1 MRARGSA
8 GCAAGNEAS
17 SHSEAYA
24 EPRLPRRWSSPRLLL
39 LVSVL
44 ALLAIFGIA
53 LLGTATRI
61 HGGAAA
67 YVSAQ
72 VRPLLHRPTSSSF
85 DRDAEST
92 FADPSYLHLLPP
104 PPPLRWDMSH
114 STKAHHRSSNSSAR
128 QRHESGAART
138 RGARPGT
145 AAAAAGGGPVL
156 ARLHASS
163 VRVRN
168 ASSSPAH
175 FGVPAEVAPAAA
187 DLRELRRHFH
197 GRKFL
202 LPLLDQGPNNQFLQF
217 RVALQKA
224 HALNRTLVLPIW
236 LPHNPKFQHFHPG
249 APATPSRDKRLEQVW
264 YPFDTAFAPSE
275 IGRYVR
281 TIPLEAFRQLL
292 PAGGKLDR
300 CLGHHGGFE
309 VYLRLSRL
317 SCDSYVE
324 PPVTADTGGNSGA
337 LAEKVGAQLA
347 AAKDVRFLGFHLYGH
362 DVTEPAH

>member
-138 RGARPGT
+138 RGARAPPRPQR
-145 AAAAAGGGPVL
+145 AAGLCSRGCTRRRCEYETHRPRRRWRPGWW
-156 ARLHASS
+156 RLQRPRECAATSTGASS
-163 VRVRN
+163 CHRCLTRARTTNFYSSKSRSRRRVR
-168 ASSSPAH
+168 
-175 FGVPAEVAPAAA
+175 
-187 DLRELRRHFH
+187 
-197 GRKFL
+197 
-202 LPLLDQGPNNQFLQF
+202 QGPSCRRSATQPEF
-217 RVALQKA
+217 
-224 HALNRTLVLPIW
+224 
-236 LPHNPKFQHFHPG
+236 HFHPQRRRR
-249 APATPSRDKRLEQVW
+249 PRAT
-264 YPFDTAFAPSE
+264 
-275 IGRYVR
+275 
-281 TIPLEAFRQLL
+281 
-292 PAGGKLDR
+292 
-300 CLGHHGGFE
+300 
-309 VYLRLSRL
+309 
-317 SCDSYVE
+317 
-324 PPVTADTGGNSGA
+324 SGWS
-337 LAEKVGAQLA
+337 KSGT
-347 AAKDVRFLGFHLYGH
+347 H
-362 DVTEPAH
+362 